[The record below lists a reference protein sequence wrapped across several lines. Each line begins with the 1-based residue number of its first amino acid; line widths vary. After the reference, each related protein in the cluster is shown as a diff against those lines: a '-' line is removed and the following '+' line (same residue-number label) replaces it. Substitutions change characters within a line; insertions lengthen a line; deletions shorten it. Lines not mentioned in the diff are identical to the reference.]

1 MAPERALTISLR
13 LNCHP
18 APGLAL
24 DTSAE
29 VASEI
34 ERVLLV
40 RAEAVLQPERVDL
53 VDL

>member
-1 MAPERALTISLR
+1 MAQERAFTISIQ
-13 LNCHP
+13 LNCDP
-18 APGLAL
+18 WFAL
-24 DTSAE
+24 DAGAE

-34 ERVLLV
+34 ERILLV